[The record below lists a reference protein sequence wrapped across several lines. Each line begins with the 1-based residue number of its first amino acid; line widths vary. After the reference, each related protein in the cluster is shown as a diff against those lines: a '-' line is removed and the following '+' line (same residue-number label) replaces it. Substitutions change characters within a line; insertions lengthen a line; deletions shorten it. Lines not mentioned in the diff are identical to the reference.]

1 MSYHV
6 QHYDFHFV
14 FPNWL
19 EVCEY
24 MEKFGFPIRN
34 LNEVENG
41 HWYISKPSD
50 PFNVIEVV
58 RNDDEYSWSEIRDN
72 AANAPHLSPK
82 LKAKDEAR
90 YQANQYAIEHGE
102 PDAESFDC
110 PEEQIEYYCDKFNLF
125 FDINGNIITV

>member
-41 HWYISKPSD
+41 HWYISNPND

-58 RNDDEYSWSEIRDN
+58 RNDDEYSWSEICDN
-72 AANAPHLSPK
+72 ADNAPHLSPK

-90 YQANQYAIEHGE
+90 YQANQYAMKHGE